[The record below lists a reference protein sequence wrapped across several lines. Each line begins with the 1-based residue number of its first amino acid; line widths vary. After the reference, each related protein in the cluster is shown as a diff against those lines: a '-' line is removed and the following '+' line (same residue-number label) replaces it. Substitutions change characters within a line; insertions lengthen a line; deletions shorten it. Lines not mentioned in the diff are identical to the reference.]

1 MQLETRVNYSQEILY
16 VLNKLWVDGGRD
28 ELQPV
33 SLNKF
38 LDEFKPANMKGTPEK
53 IKKHSGIF
61 WSAMFY
67 KLAQKV

>member
-16 VLNKLWVDGGRD
+16 VLNKLWVAGGRD
-28 ELQPV
+28 DLQPV

-38 LDEFKPANMKGTPEK
+38 LEGFKPAKMEGTPERF
-53 IKKHSGIF
+53 KKQTGVF